1 MIERDLDREDSQ
13 NTSLQFQKTINE
25 VNIYSDITY
34 PPPSIPLKRQQNS
47 NAGVQSER
55 RRPLGVLSATSLQ
68 PISKHTTLVERPQ
81 ARSSKP
87 NTTTGSK
94 KKVWFCDKQKLYF
107 PNGL

>member
-34 PPPSIPLKRQQNS
+34 PPPPIPLKRQQNS
-47 NAGVQSER
+47 NVGVQSE
-55 RRPLGVLSATSLQ
+55 RRPLGVLSTTSLQ
-68 PISKHTTLVERPQ
+68 PISKHTTLVERSQ
-81 ARSSKP
+81 TRSPEP

>member
-25 VNIYSDITY
+25 VNIFTDITY
-34 PPPSIPLKRQQNS
+34 PPPTLPLKQQQSANIS
-47 NAGVQSER
+47 VQFER
-55 RRPLGVLSATSLQ
+55 RRPLGVLSTKSLQ
-68 PISKHTTLVERPQ
+68 PISKY
-81 ARSSKP
+81 
-87 NTTTGSK
+87 TTTGSK